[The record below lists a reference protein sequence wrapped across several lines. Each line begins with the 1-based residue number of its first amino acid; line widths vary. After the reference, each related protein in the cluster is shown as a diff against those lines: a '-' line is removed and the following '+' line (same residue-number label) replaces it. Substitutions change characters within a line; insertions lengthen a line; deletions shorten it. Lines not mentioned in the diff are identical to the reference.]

1 MGIKKDK
8 WGFSTKSIHVGNEAD
23 KELGSVSPPIHLT
36 STFKQDGVG
45 KNRGHDYSRVSN
57 PTRARLEENLAVLDG
72 AKHAVCYS
80 TGMAA
85 TTALFQL
92 FDAGDHI
99 LISRNTYGGTF
110 RMSMN
115 VLKRQGMI
123 FEWIDTR
130 NPANV
135 ESHIRPNTKLVHV
148 ETPTNPLL
156 ELCDLEATAAICKKA
171 GVYLSVDNS
180 FMSPYGQRPLEQ
192 GVDVVMQSSTKSLS
206 GHSDVLGGVLT
217 TNDDDLGERLRFMLK
232 ATGGVPSP
240 FDNWI
245 LLRSTKTLG
254 LRYQR
259 SSDNANELADWL
271 SNNYNLLRI
280 IYPGLKSHPQ
290 HDIAKKQQRTPT
302 GEIIFGNM
310 ISIEVET
317 IEARDQFLKRLEV
330 FTLAESLGGVES
342 LCCVPY
348 NMTHAA
354 VPVKAK
360 LEMGITETLIR
371 LSIGIEDVAD
381 LKTDL
386 INGLAK

>member
-1 MGIKKDK
+1 MNKRKEE
-8 WGFSTKSIHVGNEAD
+8 WGFSTRSIHIGNEAD
-23 KELGSVSPPIHLT
+23 REEGSVSPPIHLT

-57 PTRARLEENLAVLDG
+57 PTRSRLESNLATLDG
-72 AKHAVCYS
+72 ARHAICYS

-99 LISRNTYGGTF
+99 LISRNTYGGTY

-115 VLKRQGMI
+115 VLKRQGI
-123 FEWIDTR
+123 DFEWIDTR
-130 NPANV
+130 DPQNV
-135 ESHIRPNTKLVHV
+135 AKHIRPNTKLVHV

-156 ELCDLEATAAICKKA
+156 ELCDLEATSSVCRDA
-171 GVYLSVDNS
+171 GVLLSVDNS
-180 FMSPYGQRPLEQ
+180 FMSPYGQRPLVF
-192 GVDVVMQSSTKSLS
+192 GADVVMQSSTKSLS

-217 TNDDDLGERLRFMLK
+217 TNSDELNERLRFMLK

-245 LLRSTKTLG
+245 LLRSTKTLE

-259 SSDNANELADWL
+259 SSDNAKELARWL
-271 SNNYNLLRI
+271 GDQDYLDRV
-280 IYPGLKSHPQ
+280 IYPGLKDHPQ
-290 HDIAKKQQRTPT
+290 YEIALKQQHNPM
-302 GEIIFGNM
+302 GDEIFGNM
-310 ISIEVET
+310 ISIDVGS
-317 IEARDQFLKRLEV
+317 IKLRDRFLARLEV

-348 NMTHAA
+348 EMTHAA
-354 VPVKAK
+354 VPVEDK
-360 LEMGITETLIR
+360 LAMGITESLIR
-371 LSIGIEDVAD
+371 LSIGIENLTDLQAD
-381 LKTDL
+381 LQNAL
-386 INGLAK
+386 SN

>member
-1 MGIKKDK
+1 MGKKSK
-8 WGFSTKSIHVGNEAD
+8 WGFSTKSIHIGSEAD
-23 KELGSVSPPIHLT
+23 KEMGSVSPPIHLT

-57 PTRARLEENLAVLDG
+57 PTRQRLEENLASLDG
-72 AKHAVCYS
+72 ARYAVCYS

-92 FDAGDHI
+92 FNAGDHI

-115 VLKRQGMI
+115 VLKRQGLE
-123 FEWIDTR
+123 FDWIDTR
-130 NPANV
+130 NPENV
-135 ESHIRPNTKLVHV
+135 KKNIKSNTKLVHV

-156 ELCDLEATAAICKKA
+156 ELCDLEETSKVCKEA
-171 GVYLSVDNS
+171 GVFLSVDNS
-180 FMSPYGQRPLEQ
+180 FMSPYGQRPLEF

-217 TNDDDLGERLRFMLK
+217 TNNEDLAERLQFMLK

-245 LLRSTKTLG
+245 LLRSTKTLA
-254 LRYQR
+254 LRYQKA
-259 SSDNANELADWL
+259 SDNAEQLADWL
-271 SNNYNLLRI
+271 NKQESIDHI

-290 HDIAKKQQRTPT
+290 NEIATRQQRTPN
-302 GEIIFGNM
+302 GDIIYGNM
-310 ISIEVET
+310 ISIDLGNT
-317 IEARDQFLKRLEV
+317 QSRDSFLNHLEV

-342 LCCVPY
+342 LVCVPF

-354 VPVKAK
+354 VPVETK
-360 LEMGITETLIR
+360 LEMGITESLIR
-371 LSIGIEDVAD
+371 LSIGIEDFEDIKSD
-381 LKTDL
+381 LRKAL
-386 INGLAK
+386 NF

>member
-1 MGIKKDK
+1 MKKKSK
-8 WGFSTKSIHVGNEAD
+8 WGFSTKSIHIGNEAD
-23 KELGSVSPPIHLT
+23 KEMGSVSPPIHLT

-57 PTRARLEENLAVLDG
+57 PTRQRLEENLASLDG
-72 AKHAVCYS
+72 ARYAVCYS

-92 FDAGDHI
+92 FNAGDHI

-115 VLKRQGMI
+115 VLKRQGLE
-123 FEWIDTR
+123 FDWIDTR
-130 NPANV
+130 DPENV
-135 ESHIRPNTKLVHV
+135 KKNIKPNTRLVHV

-156 ELCDLEATAAICKKA
+156 ELCDLEATSKVCKDA
-171 GVYLSVDNS
+171 DIFLSVDNS
-180 FMSPYGQRPLEQ
+180 FMSPYGQRPLEF

-217 TNDDDLGERLRFMLK
+217 TNNEDLAERLQFMLK

-245 LLRSTKTLG
+245 LLRSTKTLA
-254 LRYQR
+254 LRYQKA
-259 SSDNANELADWL
+259 SDNAEKLAQWL
-271 SNNYNLLRI
+271 SKQKSIDRI

-290 HDIAKKQQRTPT
+290 NEIAKRQQLTPN
-302 GEIIFGNM
+302 GDIIYGNM
-310 ISIEVET
+310 ISIDLGNT
-317 IEARDQFLKRLEV
+317 QLRDTFLNHLEL

-342 LCCVPY
+342 LACVPF

-354 VPVKAK
+354 VPIETK
-360 LEMGITETLIR
+360 LEMGITESLIR
-371 LSIGIEDVAD
+371 LSIGIENFED
-381 LKTDL
+381 LKSDL
-386 INGLAK
+386 SKALEL